1 MNTIKAQELV
11 KGDTFYPVRKGK
23 EYYKVIS
30 KDGTFIQ
37 SRIDGSS
44 ITYYWLH
51 SEDVVLVSKQLLG
64 LDFKY
69 GKYGKESR

>member
-1 MNTIKAQELV
+1 MNTIKAKQLV
-11 KGDTFYPVRKGK
+11 KGDTFYSVRKDK

-51 SEDVVLVSKQLLG
+51 SEDVVLVSRQLLG

-69 GKYGKESR
+69 GKYGR